1 MKIRK
6 QVELNFRLLSYVRSL
21 NRIEK
26 KKKYEEKWIRKKKH
40 TFFLGVL
47 VHTSG
52 CCSSVIMVV
61 EGQGVLRMRMNGGQ
75 GTSGWVTW
83 VDPDPD
89 PQVKSTMLRRVR
101 RKLHADH
108 STPPFL
114 RSSPS
119 SATLLRLG
127 QHPADLDEASAQ
139 PLASLCN
146 IFINY
151 EITKEKW

>member
-1 MKIRK
+1 MR
-6 QVELNFRLLSYVRSL
+6 
-21 NRIEK
+21 
-26 KKKYEEKWIRKKKH
+26 KWIRKKKH

-119 SATLLRLG
+119 STLLRLG
-127 QHPADLDEASAQ
+127 QHPADLDEASVQ
-139 PLASLCN
+139 PLASFCN
-146 IFINY
+146 MC
-151 EITKEKW
+151 

>member
-1 MKIRK
+1 MGGR
-6 QVELNFRLLSYVRSL
+6 
-21 NRIEK
+21 
-26 KKKYEEKWIRKKKH
+26 WIRKKKH

-75 GTSGWVTW
+75 STSGWVTW

-89 PQVKSTMLRRVR
+89 PKVKSTMLRRVY

-108 STPPFL
+108 STPPSF
-114 RSSPS
+114 RPSS

-127 QHPADLDEASAQ
+127 QHPVDLDEVSDQ
-139 PLASLCN
+139 PLVSFCN
-146 IFINY
+146 IFHSRITSISPSVETDVINISKKIY
-151 EITKEKW
+151 NLVS